1 MPPVNQGS
9 VELAG
14 VRAAAELTLSEGGRP
29 ARRRAAALDHVLARL
44 VDTVPLP
51 RSSVAV
57 VAIGGY
63 GRGELSPHSD
73 VDLLVLVDDRRR
85 PSPEDLRGLLYP
97 LWDAGFQVGH
107 AVCTPREAI
116 ERARA
121 DLEAA
126 TALLEARLV
135 AGPVGLYDELTGRRR
150 RWLERDGRRLARR
163 LLEVT
168 AERHLRVERAGWVL
182 DPDLKQDVGGLRD
195 LHAVGWLAA
204 VAGWPRPAG
213 RPELVRAGELL
224 LAVREALHG
233 QTRRK
238 TDRVRADLQPAVA
251 KALGLD
257 GQDGVDRL
265 MAAVHTAARGVEYL
279 AGVELRSLAERLLG
293 GPRRSGLVRRLEP
306 GGIRLEDGLLVAD
319 PSEAGRAHPPVPEGR
334 AHPEVPGGDAHP
346 PVPGRAHP
354 PTPEGGT
361 DPPAPDVGAPT
372 GRVAQGGTGGPP
384 LSTGPPGTKTSA
396 DPEAAT
402 DPQTTADQATA
413 DPEAAV
419 LLGLRLLAARARTGR
434 QIARPTLA
442 WLEGAFD
449 RVPLECWS
457 EPVRAAFLTVL
468 RGPEAVGACELLDH
482 VGGWTVLLPEW
493 APVRGRAQHD
503 PWHRYTVD
511 GHAFAAVAEV
521 TRLLERDQR
530 AARTAEAAGDLD
542 ALYLAA
548 LLHDVGKGSG
558 EDHSAA
564 GELLARRALQRMGL
578 GPEEVEEVAVLV
590 RHHLL
595 LVETAIRRDLD
606 DPSVVEGVAAAL
618 GTPRRVRLLHL
629 LTVADGLATG
639 PTAWNDWKGTLV
651 ADLAARVLHALERGA
666 VPGPEDP
673 EALVRRVEAARPA
686 LSGQAAHLLATLPGS
701 YLSAIDADERERR
714 SSTHGAHAT
723 GPAEAERSPTRRR
736 SSTDV
741 LADEL
746 ELLADPPG
754 PGGVRYRLDP
764 TGDGHG
770 LVTVCAAD
778 RPGTLART
786 TGVLALHRVSVLRAH
801 VWSTSAGLA
810 LQRFAVQAPPT
821 LRWERL
827 GADLD
832 AAWAGRLAV
841 EARLERKARDYRPP
855 SPVEPDVRV
864 LPDESVHSTVVE
876 VRAGD
881 ALGLLH
887 AIAAALGDLDLDV
900 RVAKIDTLGDRVVD
914 TFYVRSPWG
923 AKLSHEQAEELTLA
937 VRHRTSRLL
946 GG

>member
-1 MPPVNQGS
+1 M
-9 VELAG
+9 
-14 VRAAAELTLSEGGRP
+14 
-29 ARRRAAALDHVLARL
+29 
-44 VDTVPLP
+44 PLP

-57 VAIGGY
+57 LAVGGY

-85 PSPEDLRGLLYP
+85 PSPEDLRGILYP

-107 AVCTPREAI
+107 AVCSPKEAI
-116 ERARA
+116 ERAKG

-126 TALLEARLV
+126 TSLLEARLV
-135 AGPVGLYDELTGRRR
+135 AGPVGLMDEMTGRRR

-168 AERHLRVERAGWVL
+168 AERHLRAERAGWVL
-182 DPDLKQDVGGLRD
+182 APDLKQDVGGLRD

-257 GQDGVDRL
+257 GPDAVDRL
-265 MAAVHTAARGVEYL
+265 MAAVHTAARTIEYL
-279 AGVELRSLAERLLG
+279 AAVETRTLAERLLG

-306 GGIRLEDGLLVAD
+306 GGIRLEDGLLVVDATD
-319 PSEAGRAHPPVPEGR
+319 AGR
-334 AHPEVPGGDAHP
+334 PGTPAADA
-346 PVPGRAHP
+346 
-354 PTPEGGT
+354 
-361 DPPAPDVGAPT
+361 GAPS
-372 GRVAQGGTGGPP
+372 GRVAQGGTGSSP
-384 LSTGPPGTKTSA
+384 LSTGTVEPGGTV
-396 DPEAAT
+396 DPAGTVEPGGTPEPAAE
-402 DPQTTADQATA
+402 
-413 DPEAAV
+413 PEVEV
-419 LLGLRLLAARARTGR
+419 LLAMRLLAARARTGR
-434 QIARPTLA
+434 QIARPTLT
-442 WLEGAFD
+442 WLEKTFD
-449 RVPLECWS
+449 RTPLEAWP
-457 EPVRAAFLTVL
+457 EQLRTAFMTVL

-482 VGGWTVLLPEW
+482 VGGWVVLLPEW
-493 APVRGRAQHD
+493 ASVRGRVQHD

-511 GHAFAAVAEV
+511 GHAFAAAAEV
-521 TRLLERDQR
+521 SRLLEQDER
-530 AARTAEAAGDLD
+530 AARTGEAAGDLD

-548 LLHDVGKGSG
+548 IFHDIGKGSG
-558 EDHSAA
+558 EDHSVA
-564 GELLARRALQRMGL
+564 GELLTRRALARMGL
-578 GPEEVEEVAVLV
+578 DADQAEEVAVLV

-595 LVETAIRRDLD
+595 LVETATRRDLD
-606 DPSVVEGVAAAL
+606 DPSVVEGVASAL
-618 GTPRRVRLLHL
+618 GSPRRVRLLHL

-639 PTAWNDWKGTLV
+639 PAAWNDWKGTLV
-651 ADLAARVLHALERGA
+651 ADLAARVLHVLERGA
-666 VPGPEDP
+666 PPSPGDP
-673 EALVRRVEAARPA
+673 AALAASIESARPA
-686 LSGQAAHLLATLPGS
+686 LAGQAARLLATLPDS
-701 YLSAIDADERERR
+701 YVSALAAVD
-714 SSTHGAHAT
+714 T
-723 GPAEAERSPTRRR
+723 AELAE
-736 SSTDV
+736 
-741 LADEL
+741 EL

-754 PGGVRYRLDP
+754 PGVVRYRVDP
-764 TGDGHG
+764 SGDGHG

-810 LQRFAVQAPPT
+810 LQRFAVQAPAT
-821 LRWERL
+821 LRWQRL

-832 AAWAGRLAV
+832 AAWSGRLAV
-841 EARLERKARDYRPP
+841 DARLERKARDYRPAA
-855 SPVEPDVRV
+855 PVEPDVRV
-864 LPDESVHSTVVE
+864 LPDESAHSTVVE

-923 AKLSHEQAEELTLA
+923 AKLSDEQADELTLA
-937 VRHRTSRLL
+937 IRHRATRLL

>member
-1 MPPVNQGS
+1 MPSPPVSGGS
-9 VELAG
+9 ALAE

-29 ARRRAAALDHVLARL
+29 ARRRAAALDHALAEL

-51 RSSVAV
+51 RSSLAV
-57 VAIGGY
+57 LAVGGY

-107 AVCTPREAI
+107 AVCSPKEAI
-116 ERARA
+116 ERARG

-126 TALLEARLV
+126 TSLLEARLV
-135 AGPVGLYDELTGRRR
+135 AGPVGLMDELTGRRR

-182 DPDLKQDVGGLRD
+182 APDLKQDVGGLRD

-251 KALGLD
+251 KALELD
-257 GQDGVDRL
+257 GTDGVDRL
-265 MAAVHTAARGVEYL
+265 MAAVHTAARTVEYL
-279 AGVELRSLAERLLG
+279 AAVETRTLAERLLG
-293 GPRRSGLVRRLEP
+293 GPRRSGMVRHLEP

-319 PSEAGRAHPPVPEGR
+319 PTEAEA
-334 AHPEVPGGDAHP
+334 D
-346 PVPGRAHP
+346 
-354 PTPEGGT
+354 
-361 DPPAPDVGAPT
+361 
-372 GRVAQGGTGGPP
+372 
-384 LSTGPPGTKTSA
+384 
-396 DPEAAT
+396 DPEAGVVL
-402 DPQTTADQATA
+402 
-413 DPEAAV
+413 AV
-419 LLGLRLLAARARTGR
+419 RLLGARARTGR
-434 QIARPTLA
+434 QLARPTLA
-442 WLEGAFD
+442 WLEQTFD
-449 RVPLECWS
+449 RAPLEAW
-457 EPVRAAFLTVL
+457 PAPLRAAFLAVL

-482 VGGWTVLLPEW
+482 VGGWAVLLPEW
-493 APVRGRAQHD
+493 ASVRGRVQHD

-511 GHAFAAVAEV
+511 GHAFAAAAEV
-521 TRLLERDQR
+521 SRLLEQDER
-530 AARTAEAAGDLD
+530 AARTAAEAGDLD

-548 LLHDVGKGSG
+548 VFHDIGKGSG
-558 EDHSAA
+558 ADHSVA
-564 GELLARRALQRMGL
+564 GELLARRALHRMGL
-578 GPEEVEEVAVLV
+578 DADELEEVAVLV

-595 LVETAIRRDLD
+595 LVETATRRDLD
-606 DPSVVEGVAAAL
+606 DPGVVEGVAAAL
-618 GTPRRVRLLHL
+618 GSPRRLRLLHL

-639 PTAWNDWKGTLV
+639 PAAWNDWKGTLV
-651 ADLAARVLHALERGA
+651 ADLAARVLHVLERGSA
-666 VPGPEDP
+666 PSPGDP
-673 EALVRRVEAARPA
+673 EVLAGQIEAARPA
-686 LSGQAAHLLATLPGS
+686 LAGQAARLLATLPGS
-701 YLSAIDADERERR
+701 YLS
-714 SSTHGAHAT
+714 TLAT
-723 GPAEAERSPTRRR
+723 VDLGELAE
-736 SSTDV
+736 
-741 LADEL
+741 EL

-754 PGGVRYRLDP
+754 PGKVRYRVDP
-764 TGDGHG
+764 SGDGHG

-810 LQRFAVQAPPT
+810 LQRFAVQAPAS
-821 LRWERL
+821 LRWQRL

-841 EARLERKARDYRPP
+841 DARLERKARDYRPP
-855 SPVEPDVRV
+855 APVEPDVRV
-864 LPDESVHSTVVE
+864 LPDESAHSTVVE
-876 VRAGD
+876 VRAAD

-923 AKLSHEQAEELTLA
+923 AKLSDDQADELTLA
-937 VRHRTSRLL
+937 VRHRTARLL

>member
-1 MPPVNQGS
+1 M
-9 VELAG
+9 
-14 VRAAAELTLSEGGRP
+14 
-29 ARRRAAALDHVLARL
+29 
-44 VDTVPLP
+44 PLP

-57 VAIGGY
+57 LAVGGY

-73 VDLLVLVDDRRR
+73 VDLLILVDDKRR

-107 AVCTPREAI
+107 AVCSPKEAI
-116 ERARA
+116 ERARG

-126 TALLEARLV
+126 TSLLEARLV
-135 AGPVGLYDELTGRRR
+135 AGPVGLMDEMTGRRR

-182 DPDLKQDVGGLRD
+182 APDLKQDVGGLRD

-213 RPELVRAGELL
+213 RPELVRAGEQL

-257 GQDGVDRL
+257 GDDGVDRL
-265 MAAVHTAARGVEYL
+265 MAAVHTAARTIEYL
-279 AGVELRSLAERLLG
+279 AAVEARTLAERLLG

-306 GGIRLEDGLLVAD
+306 GGIRLEDGLLVAEATD
-319 PSEAGRAHPPVPEGR
+319 TGRAGPPADAGRAG
-334 AHPEVPGGDAHP
+334 
-346 PVPGRAHP
+346 
-354 PTPEGGT
+354 
-361 DPPAPDVGAPT
+361 PAAADMGAPS
-372 GRVAQGGTGGPP
+372 GRVAQSGTGGSP
-384 LSTGPPGTKTSA
+384 LSTGTLEPAA
-396 DPEAAT
+396 DPEA
-402 DPQTTADQATA
+402 
-413 DPEAAV
+413 EV
-419 LLGLRLLAARARTGR
+419 LLAMRLLAARARTGR

-442 WLEGAFD
+442 WLEHTFD
-449 RVPLECWS
+449 RGPLEAWS
-457 EPVRAAFLTVL
+457 EQLRTGFLTVL

-482 VGGWTVLLPEW
+482 VGGWPVLLPEW
-493 APVRGRAQHD
+493 GSVRGRVQHD

-511 GHAFAAVAEV
+511 GHAFAAAAEV
-521 TRLLERDQR
+521 SRLLEQAER
-530 AARTAEAAGDLD
+530 AARTAGAAGDLD

-548 LLHDVGKGSG
+548 IFHDIGKGSG
-558 EDHSAA
+558 TDHSVA
-564 GELLARRALQRMGL
+564 GELLTRRALARMGL
-578 GPEEVEEVAVLV
+578 DADEVEEVAVLV

-595 LVETAIRRDLD
+595 LVETATRRDLD

-618 GTPRRVRLLHL
+618 GSPRRLRLLHL

-639 PTAWNDWKGTLV
+639 PAAWNDWKGTLV
-651 ADLAARVLHALERGA
+651 ADLAARVLHVLERGA
-666 VPGPEDP
+666 PPAPGDP
-673 EALVRRVEAARPA
+673 EALAASIEAARPA
-686 LSGQAAHLLATLPGS
+686 LAGKAARLLATLPDS
-701 YLSAIDADERERR
+701 YVTTL
-714 SSTHGAHAT
+714 GAVEV
-723 GPAEAERSPTRRR
+723 AELAE
-736 SSTDV
+736 
-741 LADEL
+741 EL

-754 PGGVRYRLDP
+754 PGGVRYRVDP
-764 TGDGHG
+764 SGDGHG

-801 VWSTSAGLA
+801 VWSTRAGLA
-810 LQRFAVQAPPT
+810 LQRFAVQAPAT
-821 LRWERL
+821 LRWQRL

-841 EARLERKARDYRPP
+841 EARLERKARDYRPV

-864 LPDESVHSTVVE
+864 LPDESAHSTVVE
-876 VRAGD
+876 VRAAD

-923 AKLSHEQAEELTLA
+923 AKLSDEQADELTLA
-937 VRHRTSRLL
+937 IRHRTSRLL

>member
-1 MPPVNQGS
+1 MPSLPVNGGS
-9 VELAG
+9 DLAG

-29 ARRRAAALDHVLARL
+29 ARRRAAALDRVLAEL

-57 VAIGGY
+57 VAVGGY
-63 GRGELSPHSD
+63 GRGEVSPHSD

-107 AVCTPREAI
+107 AVCSPREAI
-116 ERARA
+116 ERARG

-126 TALLEARLV
+126 TSLLEARLV
-135 AGPVGLYDELTGRRR
+135 AGPVGLMDEMTGRRR

-182 DPDLKQDVGGLRD
+182 APDLKQDVGGLRD

-257 GQDGVDRL
+257 GTDGVDQL
-265 MAAVHTAARGVEYL
+265 MAAVHTAARTVEYL
-279 AGVELRSLAERLLG
+279 AAVETRTLAERLLG

-306 GGIRLEDGLLVAD
+306 GDIRLEDGLLVVD
-319 PSEAGRAHPPVPEGR
+319 PTDAGYA
-334 AHPEVPGGDAHP
+334 ATSSAGG
-346 PVPGRAHP
+346 
-354 PTPEGGT
+354 
-361 DPPAPDVGAPT
+361 GAPS
-372 GRVAQGGTGGPP
+372 GRVAQRGEGGAS
-384 LSTGPPGTKTSA
+384 LSTAPRSAGPRSA
-396 DPEAAT
+396 AEDN
-402 DPQTTADQATA
+402 PQA
-413 DPEAAV
+413 EV
-419 LLGLRLLAARARTGR
+419 LLAMRLLAARARTGR

-442 WLEGAFD
+442 WLERTFD
-449 RVPLECWS
+449 RTPLEGWS
-457 EPVRAAFLTVL
+457 EPLRAAFMTVL

-493 APVRGRAQHD
+493 ASVRGRVQHD

-511 GHAFAAVAEV
+511 GHAFAAAAEV
-521 TRLLERDQR
+521 TRLLEQDER

-548 LLHDVGKGSG
+548 IFHDIGKGSG
-558 EDHSAA
+558 EDHSVA
-564 GELLARRALQRMGL
+564 GELLTRRALARMGL
-578 GPEEVEEVAVLV
+578 DADELEEVAVLV

-595 LVETAIRRDLD
+595 LVETATRRDLD

-618 GTPRRVRLLHL
+618 GSPRRLRLLHL

-639 PTAWNDWKGTLV
+639 PAAWNDWKGTLV
-651 ADLAARVLHALERGA
+651 ADLAARVLHVLERGTA
-666 VPGPEDP
+666 PGPGDP
-673 EALVRRVEAARPA
+673 EALARKAEAARPA
-686 LSGQAAHLLATLPGS
+686 LAGKAARLLATLPDS
-701 YLSAIDADERERR
+701 YPSAVDVDEL
-714 SSTHGAHAT
+714 
-723 GPAEAERSPTRRR
+723 AE
-736 SSTDV
+736 
-741 LADEL
+741 EL

-754 PGGVRYRLDP
+754 PGGVRYRVDP
-764 TGDGHG
+764 SGDGHG

-801 VWSTSAGLA
+801 AWSTSAGLA
-810 LQRFAVQAPPT
+810 LQRFAVQAPAT

-855 SPVEPDVRV
+855 APLEPDVRV
-864 LPDESVHSTVVE
+864 LPDESAHSTVVE
-876 VRAGD
+876 VRAAD

-923 AKLSHEQAEELTLA
+923 AKLSDDQAGELELA
-937 VRHRTSRLL
+937 IRYRAGRLL

>member
-1 MPPVNQGS
+1 MASPPAHGGS

-14 VRAAAELTLSEGGRP
+14 VREAAELTLSEGGRP
-29 ARRRAAALDHVLARL
+29 ARRRAAALDNALAAL

-57 VAIGGY
+57 LAVGGY
-63 GRGELSPHSD
+63 GRGEVSPHSD

-107 AVCTPREAI
+107 AVCSPKEAI
-116 ERARA
+116 ERARG

-126 TALLEARLV
+126 TSLLEARLV
-135 AGPVGLYDELTGRRR
+135 AGPVGLMDEMTGRRR

-182 DPDLKQDVGGLRD
+182 TPDLKQDVGGLRD

-233 QTRRK
+233 QIRRK

-257 GQDGVDRL
+257 GEDATDRL
-265 MAAVHTAARGVEYL
+265 MAAVHTAARTIEYL
-279 AGVELRSLAERLLG
+279 AAVETRTLAERLLG

-319 PSEAGRAHPPVPEGR
+319 P
-334 AHPEVPGGDAHP
+334 
-346 PVPGRAHP
+346 
-354 PTPEGGT
+354 T
-361 DPPAPDVGAPT
+361 
-372 GRVAQGGTGGPP
+372 
-384 LSTGPPGTKTSA
+384 
-396 DPEAAT
+396 
-402 DPQTTADQATA
+402 QATA
-413 DPEAAV
+413 GNPAGNGPAAV
-419 LLGLRLLAARARTGR
+419 AQDPDAEVLLAMRLLAARARTGR
-434 QIARPTLA
+434 QIARPTLT
-442 WLEGAFD
+442 WLEQTFD
-449 RVPLECWS
+449 RAPLESWS
-457 EPVRAAFLTVL
+457 EPLRSAFMTVL

-482 VGGWTVLLPEW
+482 VGGWAVLLPEW
-493 APVRGRAQHD
+493 APVRGRVQHD

-511 GHAFAAVAEV
+511 GHAFAATAEV
-521 TRLLERDQR
+521 SRLLERDER
-530 AARTAEAAGDLD
+530 AARTAEAAGDLG

-548 LLHDVGKGSG
+548 IFHDIGKGSG
-558 EDHSAA
+558 EDHSVA
-564 GELLARRALQRMGL
+564 GELLTRRALARMGL
-578 GPEEVEEVAVLV
+578 GDDELEEIAVLV

-595 LVETAIRRDLD
+595 LVETATRRDLD

-618 GTPRRVRLLHL
+618 GSPRRLRLLHL

-639 PTAWNDWKGTLV
+639 PAAWNDWKGTLV
-651 ADLAARVLHALERGA
+651 ADLAARVLHVLERGTA
-666 VPGPEDP
+666 PAPGDP
-673 EALVRRVEAARPA
+673 EALVARVEAARPA
-686 LSGQAAHLLATLPGS
+686 LAGQAARLLATLPDS
-701 YLSAIDADERERR
+701 YLS
-714 SSTHGAHAT
+714 TLGT
-723 GPAEAERSPTRRR
+723 
-736 SSTDV
+736 TDV
-741 LADEL
+741 EELAEEL

-754 PGGVRYRLDP
+754 PGAVRYRVDP
-764 TGDGHG
+764 SGDGHG

-810 LQRFAVQAPPT
+810 LQRFAVQAPAN

-855 SPVEPDVRV
+855 APVEPDVRV
-864 LPDESVHSTVVE
+864 LPADRRSRVARPPSRFDLDVRILPDESAHSTVVE
-876 VRAGD
+876 VRAAD

-887 AIAAALGDLDLDV
+887 AMAAALGDLDLDV

-923 AKLSHEQAEELTLA
+923 AKLSHDQADELTLA
-937 VRHRTSRLL
+937 IRHRTGRLL

>member
-1 MPPVNQGS
+1 MPRPPADRGS
-9 VELAG
+9 AELAG

-29 ARRRAAALDHVLARL
+29 ARRRAAALDQVLAEL
-44 VDTVPLP
+44 VDTMPLP

-57 VAIGGY
+57 LAVGGY
-63 GRGELSPHSD
+63 GRGEVSPHSD
-73 VDLLVLVDDRRR
+73 VDLLILVDDKRR

-107 AVCTPREAI
+107 AVCSPKEAI
-116 ERARA
+116 ERAKG

-126 TALLEARLV
+126 TSLLEARLV
-135 AGPVGLYDELTGRRR
+135 AGPVGLMDEVTGRRR

-182 DPDLKQDVGGLRD
+182 APDLKQDVGGLRD

-251 KALGLD
+251 KVLGLD
-257 GQDGVDRL
+257 GEDGVDQL
-265 MAAVHTAARGVEYL
+265 MAAVHTAARTIEYL
-279 AGVELRSLAERLLG
+279 AAVETRTLAERLLG
-293 GPRRSGLVRRLEP
+293 GPRRSGLVRRVEP
-306 GGIRLEDGLLVAD
+306 GGIRLEDGLLVVD
-319 PSEAGRAHPPVPEGR
+319 P
-334 AHPEVPGGDAHP
+334 
-346 PVPGRAHP
+346 
-354 PTPEGGT
+354 T
-361 DPPAPDVGAPT
+361 
-372 GRVAQGGTGGPP
+372 
-384 LSTGPPGTKTSA
+384 
-396 DPEAAT
+396 
-402 DPQTTADQATA
+402 QATA
-413 DPEAAV
+413 NGPAGNGPAAV
-419 LLGLRLLAARARTGR
+419 ADDPAPEVLLAMRLLAARARTGR
-434 QIARPTLA
+434 QIARPTLT
-442 WLEGAFD
+442 WLENTFD
-449 RVPLECWS
+449 RAPLECWS
-457 EPVRAAFLTVL
+457 ESLRAAFLTVL

-493 APVRGRAQHD
+493 RSVRGRVQHD

-511 GHAFAAVAEV
+511 GHAFAAAAEV
-521 TRLLERDQR
+521 SRLLERDER

-548 LLHDVGKGSG
+548 IFHDIGKGSG
-558 EDHSAA
+558 ADHSVA
-564 GELLARRALQRMGL
+564 GELLTRRALARMGL
-578 GPEEVEEVAVLV
+578 DADEVEEVAVLV

-595 LVETAIRRDLD
+595 LVETATRRDLD
-606 DPSVVEGVAAAL
+606 DPTVVEGVASAL

-639 PTAWNDWKGTLV
+639 PAAWNDWKGTLV
-651 ADLAARVLHALERGA
+651 ADLASRVLHVLERGA
-666 VPGPEDP
+666 PPAPGDP
-673 EALVRRVEAARPA
+673 EALAAGIEAARPA
-686 LSGQAAHLLATLPGS
+686 LAGKAARLLATLPDS
-701 YLSAIDADERERR
+701 YASTLAAADVNEL
-714 SSTHGAHAT
+714 
-723 GPAEAERSPTRRR
+723 AE
-736 SSTDV
+736 
-741 LADEL
+741 EL

-754 PGGVRYRLDP
+754 PGRVRFRVDP
-764 TGDGHG
+764 SGDGHG

-801 VWSTSAGLA
+801 VWSTSDGLA
-810 LQRFAVQAPPT
+810 LQRFAVQAPAT
-821 LRWERL
+821 LRWQRL

-832 AAWAGRLAV
+832 AAWSGRLAV
-841 EARLERKARDYRPP
+841 EARLERKARDYRPV

-864 LPDESVHSTVVE
+864 LPDESAHSTVVE
-876 VRAGD
+876 VRAAD

-914 TFYVRSPWG
+914 TFYVRSPCG
-923 AKLSHEQAEELTLA
+923 AKLSDEQAGELTLA
-937 VRHRTSRLL
+937 VRHRTTRLL

>member
-1 MPPVNQGS
+1 MPSPPADRGS
-9 VELAG
+9 ELAG
-14 VRAAAELTLSEGGRP
+14 VRAAAELTVSEGGRP
-29 ARRRAAALDHVLARL
+29 ARRRAAALDNVLAAL
-44 VDTVPLP
+44 VDTLPLP

-57 VAIGGY
+57 VAVGGY
-63 GRGELSPHSD
+63 GRGEVSPHSD
-73 VDLLVLVDDRRR
+73 VDLLVLVDDKRR

-107 AVCTPREAI
+107 AVCSPKEAI
-116 ERARA
+116 ERAKG

-126 TALLEARLV
+126 TSLLEARLV
-135 AGPVGLYDELTGRRR
+135 AGPVGLMDEMTGRRR

-182 DPDLKQDVGGLRD
+182 APDLKQDVGGLRD

-257 GQDGVDRL
+257 GEDGVDQL
-265 MAAVHTAARGVEYL
+265 MAAVHTAARTVEYL
-279 AGVELRSLAERLLG
+279 AAVETRTLAERLLG

-306 GGIRLEDGLLVAD
+306 GGIRLEDGLLV
-319 PSEAGRAHPPVPEGR
+319 V
-334 AHPEVPGGDAHP
+334 DA
-346 PVPGRAHP
+346 
-354 PTPEGGT
+354 
-361 DPPAPDVGAPT
+361 
-372 GRVAQGGTGGPP
+372 
-384 LSTGPPGTKTSA
+384 STGTEGPAADA
-396 DPEAAT
+396 DPEA
-402 DPQTTADQATA
+402 D
-413 DPEAAV
+413 V
-419 LLGLRLLAARARTGR
+419 LLALRLLAARARTGR
-434 QIARPTLA
+434 QIARPTLT
-442 WLEGAFD
+442 WLEQTFD
-449 RVPLECWS
+449 RTPLEGWS
-457 EPVRAAFLTVL
+457 EPLRAAFMTVL

-493 APVRGRAQHD
+493 APVRGRVQHD

-511 GHAFAAVAEV
+511 GHAFAAAAEV
-521 TRLLERDQR
+521 SRLLEQDQR

-548 LLHDVGKGSG
+548 IFHDIGKGSG
-558 EDHSAA
+558 EDHSVA
-564 GELLARRALQRMGL
+564 GELLTRRALARMGL
-578 GPEEVEEVAVLV
+578 DADELEEVAVLV

-595 LVETAIRRDLD
+595 LVETATRRDLD

-618 GTPRRVRLLHL
+618 GSPRRLRLLHL

-639 PTAWNDWKGTLV
+639 PAAWNDWKGTLV
-651 ADLAARVLHALERGA
+651 ADLAARVLHVLERGA
-666 VPGPEDP
+666 APGPGDP
-673 EALVRRVEAARPA
+673 EALARMVEAARPA
-686 LSGQAAHLLATLPGS
+686 LAGKAARLLATLPDS
-701 YLSAIDADERERR
+701 YPSAVDVDEL
-714 SSTHGAHAT
+714 
-723 GPAEAERSPTRRR
+723 AE
-736 SSTDV
+736 
-741 LADEL
+741 EL

-754 PGGVRYRLDP
+754 PGGVRYRVDP
-764 TGDGHG
+764 SGDGHG

-801 VWSTSAGLA
+801 AWSTSAGLA
-810 LQRFAVQAPPT
+810 LQRFTVQAPAT
-821 LRWERL
+821 LRWEHL

-841 EARLERKARDYRPP
+841 EARLERKARDYHPV
-855 SPVEPDVRV
+855 STVEPDVRV
-864 LPDESVHSTVVE
+864 LPDESAHSTVVE
-876 VRAGD
+876 VRAAD

-887 AIAAALGDLDLDV
+887 AIAAALGALDPD
-900 RVAKIDTLGDRVVD
+900 G
-914 TFYVRSPWG
+914 
-923 AKLSHEQAEELTLA
+923 
-937 VRHRTSRLL
+937 
-946 GG
+946 

>member
-1 MPPVNQGS
+1 V
-9 VELAG
+9 
-14 VRAAAELTLSEGGRP
+14 AAELTLSEGGRP
-29 ARRRAAALDHVLARL
+29 ARRRAAALDNVLAAL

-57 VAIGGY
+57 LAVGGY

-73 VDLLVLVDDRRR
+73 VDLLILVDDRRR

-107 AVCTPREAI
+107 AVCSPKEAI
-116 ERARA
+116 ERARG

-126 TALLEARLV
+126 TSLLEARLV
-135 AGPVGLYDELTGRRR
+135 AGPVGLMDEMTGRRR

-233 QTRRK
+233 QVRRK

-257 GQDGVDRL
+257 GPDGVDRL
-265 MAAVHTAARGVEYL
+265 MAAVHTAARTVEYL
-279 AGVELRSLAERLLG
+279 AAVETRTLAERLLG

-319 PSEAGRAHPPVPEGR
+319 PTDGGRAPTAPA
-334 AHPEVPGGDAHP
+334 AH
-346 PVPGRAHP
+346 
-354 PTPEGGT
+354 
-361 DPPAPDVGAPT
+361 GAPS
-372 GRVAQGGTGGPP
+372 GRVAQGGVGGST
-384 LSTGPPGTKTSA
+384 LSTGPPEP
-396 DPEAAT
+396 DPE
-402 DPQTTADQATA
+402 
-413 DPEAAV
+413 V
-419 LLGLRLLAARARTGR
+419 LLAMRLLAARARTGR
-434 QIARPTLA
+434 QIARATLT
-442 WLEGAFD
+442 WLEKAFD
-449 RVPLECWS
+449 RVPLEAWS
-457 EPVRAAFLTVL
+457 EPLRTAFMTVL

-482 VGGWTVLLPEW
+482 VGGWVVLLPEW
-493 APVRGRAQHD
+493 ASVRGRVQHD

-511 GHAFAAVAEV
+511 GHAFAAAAEV
-521 TRLLERDQR
+521 SRLLEQDER

-548 LLHDVGKGSG
+548 IFHDIGKGSG
-558 EDHSAA
+558 TDHSVA
-564 GELLARRALQRMGL
+564 GELLTRRALARMRL
-578 GPEEVEEVAVLV
+578 DADQAEEVAVLV
-590 RHHLL
+590 RYHLL
-595 LVETAIRRDLD
+595 LVETATRRDLD
-606 DPSVVEGVAAAL
+606 DPSVVEGVASAL
-618 GTPRRVRLLHL
+618 GSPRRVRLLHL

-639 PTAWNDWKGTLV
+639 PAAWNDWKGTLV
-651 ADLAARVLHALERGA
+651 ADLAARVLHVLERGA
-666 VPGPEDP
+666 PPSPGDP
-673 EALVRRVEAARPA
+673 AALAASIESARPA
-686 LSGQAAHLLATLPGS
+686 LAGQAARLLATLPDS
-701 YLSAIDADERERR
+701 YV
-714 SSTHGAHAT
+714 STLAA
-723 GPAEAERSPTRRR
+723 AE
-736 SSTDV
+736 V
-741 LADEL
+741 ADEL

-754 PGGVRYRLDP
+754 PGVVRHRVDP
-764 TGDGHG
+764 SGDGHG

-810 LQRFAVQAPPT
+810 LQRFAVQAPAT
-821 LRWERL
+821 LRWQRL

-832 AAWAGRLAV
+832 AAWSGRLAV
-841 EARLERKARDYRPP
+841 EARLERKARDYRPVA
-855 SPVEPDVRV
+855 PVEPDVRV
-864 LPDESVHSTVVE
+864 LPDESAHSTVVE

-923 AKLSHEQAEELTLA
+923 AKLSDEQADELTLA
-937 VRHRTSRLL
+937 IRHRATRLL

>member
-1 MPPVNQGS
+1 
-9 VELAG
+9 
-14 VRAAAELTLSEGGRP
+14 
-29 ARRRAAALDHVLARL
+29 
-44 VDTVPLP
+44 
-51 RSSVAV
+51 VAV
-57 VAIGGY
+57 VAVGGY
-63 GRGELSPHSD
+63 GRGDVSPHSD
-73 VDLLVLVDDRRR
+73 IDLLVLVDDRRR

-107 AVCTPREAI
+107 AVCSPKEAI
-116 ERARA
+116 ERAKG

-126 TALLEARLV
+126 TSLLEARLV
-135 AGPVGLYDELTGRRR
+135 AGPVGLMDEMTGRRR

-182 DPDLKQDVGGLRD
+182 APDLKQDVGGLRD

-257 GQDGVDRL
+257 GEDATDRL
-265 MAAVHTAARGVEYL
+265 MAAVHTAARTVEYL
-279 AGVELRSLAERLLG
+279 AAVETRTLAERLLG

-319 PSEAGRAHPPVPEGR
+319 PTQATASNPAGNG
-334 AHPEVPGGDAHP
+334 PGA
-346 PVPGRAHP
+346 
-354 PTPEGGT
+354 
-361 DPPAPDVGAPT
+361 
-372 GRVAQGGTGGPP
+372 VAQ
-384 LSTGPPGTKTSA
+384 
-396 DPEAAT
+396 DPEA
-402 DPQTTADQATA
+402 
-413 DPEAAV
+413 EV
-419 LLGLRLLAARARTGR
+419 LLALRLLAVRARTGR
-434 QIARPTLA
+434 QIARPTLT
-442 WLEGAFD
+442 WLEQTFD
-449 RVPLECWS
+449 RAPLEAWS
-457 EPVRAAFLTVL
+457 EPLRAAFLTVL
-468 RGPEAVGACELLDH
+468 RGPEAVAACELLDH
-482 VGGWTVLLPEW
+482 VGGWAVLLPEW
-493 APVRGRAQHD
+493 APVRGRVQHD

-511 GHAFAAVAEV
+511 GHAFAAAAEV
-521 TRLLERDQR
+521 SRLLERDER

-548 LLHDVGKGSG
+548 IFHDIGKGSG
-558 EDHSAA
+558 EDHSVA
-564 GELLARRALQRMGL
+564 GELLTRRALARMGL
-578 GPEEVEEVAVLV
+578 GDDELEEVAVLV

-595 LVETAIRRDLD
+595 LVETATRRDLD

-618 GTPRRVRLLHL
+618 GSRRRLRLLHL

-639 PTAWNDWKGTLV
+639 PAAWNDWKGTLV
-651 ADLAARVLHALERGA
+651 ADLAARVLHVLERGTA
-666 VPGPEDP
+666 PAPGDP
-673 EALVRRVEAARPA
+673 EALAARVEAVRPA
-686 LSGQAAHLLATLPGS
+686 LAGQAARLLATLPDS
-701 YLSAIDADERERR
+701 YRSTLTTTDAGEL
-714 SSTHGAHAT
+714 
-723 GPAEAERSPTRRR
+723 AE
-736 SSTDV
+736 
-741 LADEL
+741 EL

-754 PGGVRYRLDP
+754 PGAVRYRVDP
-764 TGDGHG
+764 SGDGHG

-801 VWSTSAGLA
+801 VWSTSDGLA
-810 LQRFAVQAPPT
+810 LQRFAVEAPAS
-821 LRWERL
+821 LAWERL

-855 SPVEPDVRV
+855 APVEPDVRV
-864 LPDESVHSTVVE
+864 LPDESAHSTVVE
-876 VRAGD
+876 VRAAD

-887 AIAAALGDLDLDV
+887 ALAAALGDLDLDV

-923 AKLSHEQAEELTLA
+923 AKLSHDQADELTLA
-937 VRHRTSRLL
+937 IRHRTGRLL

>member
-1 MPPVNQGS
+1 
-9 VELAG
+9 
-14 VRAAAELTLSEGGRP
+14 
-29 ARRRAAALDHVLARL
+29 
-44 VDTVPLP
+44 VPLP
-51 RSSVAV
+51 RSSLAV
-57 VAIGGY
+57 LAVGGY
-63 GRGELSPHSD
+63 GRGEVSPHSD
-73 VDLLVLVDDRRR
+73 VDLLVLVDDRHR

-107 AVCTPREAI
+107 AVCSPKEAI
-116 ERARA
+116 ERARG

-126 TALLEARLV
+126 TSLLEARLV
-135 AGPVGLYDELTGRRR
+135 AGPVGLMDELTGRRR

-182 DPDLKQDVGGLRD
+182 APDLKQDVGGLRD

-233 QTRRK
+233 QTRRR

-257 GQDGVDRL
+257 GEDGVDQL
-265 MAAVHTAARGVEYL
+265 MAAVHTAARTVEYL
-279 AGVELRSLAERLLG
+279 AAVETRTLAERLLG

-319 PSEAGRAHPPVPEGR
+319 PQAG
-334 AHPEVPGGDAHP
+334 
-346 PVPGRAHP
+346 
-354 PTPEGGT
+354 
-361 DPPAPDVGAPT
+361 
-372 GRVAQGGTGGPP
+372 
-384 LSTGPPGTKTSA
+384 
-396 DPEAAT
+396 DPEAG
-402 DPQTTADQATA
+402 DQ
-413 DPEAAV
+413 EAGV
-419 LLGLRLLAARARTGR
+419 LLALQLLAARARTGR
-434 QIARPTLA
+434 QIARPTLT
-442 WLEGAFD
+442 WLEQTFD
-449 RVPLECWS
+449 RAPLETWP
-457 EPVRAAFLTVL
+457 EPLRAAFMTVL

-493 APVRGRAQHD
+493 RGVRGRVQHD

-511 GHAFAAVAEV
+511 GHAFAAAAEV
-521 TRLLERDQR
+521 SRLLEQDER
-530 AARTAEAAGDLD
+530 AARTASEAGDLD

-548 LLHDVGKGSG
+548 VFHDIGKGSG
-558 EDHSAA
+558 EDHSVA
-564 GELLARRALQRMGL
+564 GELLTRRALARMGL
-578 GPEEVEEVAVLV
+578 GGDELEEVAVLV

-595 LVETAIRRDLD
+595 LVETATRRDLD

-618 GTPRRVRLLHL
+618 GSPRRVRLLHL

-639 PTAWNDWKGTLV
+639 PAAWNDWKGTLV
-651 ADLAARVLHALERGA
+651 ADLASRVLHVLERGSA
-666 VPGPEDP
+666 PSPGDP
-673 EALVRRVEAARPA
+673 EALAGRIEAARPA
-686 LSGQAAHLLATLPGS
+686 LAGQAARLLATLPAS
-701 YLSAIDADERERR
+701 YLSTLAGADAKEL
-714 SSTHGAHAT
+714 
-723 GPAEAERSPTRRR
+723 AE
-736 SSTDV
+736 
-741 LADEL
+741 EL

-754 PGGVRYRLDP
+754 PGGVRYRVDP
-764 TGDGHG
+764 SGDGHG

-801 VWSTSAGLA
+801 VWSTSTGLA
-810 LQRFAVQAPPT
+810 LQRFAVQAPAG
-821 LRWERL
+821 LGWERL

-832 AAWAGRLAV
+832 AAWSGRLAV
-841 EARLERKARDYRPP
+841 DARLERKARDYRPP

-864 LPDESVHSTVVE
+864 LPDESAHSTVVE

-923 AKLSHEQAEELTLA
+923 AKLSDAQAGELTLA
-937 VRHRTSRLL
+937 IRHRTTRLL

>member
-1 MPPVNQGS
+1 MERSGSPPVNEGS
-9 VELAG
+9 LAE
-14 VRAAAELTLSEGGRP
+14 VRTAAELTLSEGGRP
-29 ARRRAAALDHVLARL
+29 ARRRAAALDHALAEL

-51 RSSVAV
+51 RSGVAV
-57 VAIGGY
+57 LAVGGY
-63 GRGELSPHSD
+63 GRGEVSPHSD

-107 AVCTPREAI
+107 AVCSPKEAI
-116 ERARA
+116 ERARG

-126 TALLEARLV
+126 TSLLEARLV
-135 AGPVGLYDELTGRRR
+135 AGPVGLMDELTGRRR

-182 DPDLKQDVGGLRD
+182 APDLKQDVGGLRD

-257 GQDGVDRL
+257 GEDGVDRL
-265 MAAVHTAARGVEYL
+265 MAAVHTAARTIEYQAAVET
-279 AGVELRSLAERLLG
+279 RTLAERLLG

-319 PSEAGRAHPPVPEGR
+319 PAEAGRDRSPAP
-334 AHPEVPGGDAHP
+334 D
-346 PVPGRAHP
+346 PGRAATP
-354 PTPEGGT
+354 PG
-361 DPPAPDVGAPT
+361 AIGAPS
-372 GRVAQGGTGGPP
+372 GRVAQGGEDGSA
-384 LSTGPPGTKTSA
+384 LSTAPSPA
-396 DPEAAT
+396 DPEA
-402 DPQTTADQATA
+402 
-413 DPEAAV
+413 EVV
-419 LLGLRLLAARARTGR
+419 LAMRLLAARARTGR
-434 QIARPTLA
+434 QIARPTLT
-442 WLEGAFD
+442 WLERTFD
-449 RVPLECWS
+449 RAPLEGWS
-457 EPVRAAFLTVL
+457 EQLRVAFLTVL

-493 APVRGRAQHD
+493 ATVRGRVQHD

-511 GHAFAAVAEV
+511 GHAFAAAAEV
-521 TRLLERDQR
+521 SRLLEQDER
-530 AARTAEAAGDLD
+530 AARTATEAGDLD

-548 LLHDVGKGSG
+548 IFHDIGKGSG
-558 EDHSAA
+558 EDHSVA
-564 GELLARRALQRMGL
+564 GELLTRRALARMGL
-578 GPEEVEEVAVLV
+578 GDDELEEVAVLV

-595 LVETAIRRDLD
+595 LVETATRRDLD
-606 DPSVVEGVAAAL
+606 DPSVVEGVATAL
-618 GTPRRVRLLHL
+618 GSPRRVRLLHL

-639 PTAWNDWKGTLV
+639 PAAWNDWKGTLV
-651 ADLAARVLHALERGA
+651 ADLAARVLHVLELGSA
-666 VPGPEDP
+666 PPPGDP
-673 EALVRRVEAARPA
+673 EALAGRIEAARPA
-686 LSGQAAHLLATLPGS
+686 LAGQAARLLATLPDS
-701 YLSAIDADERERR
+701 YLSTLATGDAAEPARQ
-714 SSTHGAHAT
+714 SSTLGAHVA
-723 GPAEAERSPTRRR
+723 GPPGVERSQMRRR
-736 SSTDV
+736 YSIDE
-741 LADEL
+741 LAEEL
-746 ELLADPPG
+746 ELLGDPPG
-754 PGGVRYRLDP
+754 PGGVRYRVDP
-764 TGDGHG
+764 SGDGYG
-770 LVTVCAAD
+770 LVTVCAVD

-810 LQRFAVQAPPT
+810 LQRFAVQAPAT

-832 AAWAGRLAV
+832 AAWSGRLAV

-855 SPVEPDVRV
+855 APVEPDVRV
-864 LPDESVHSTVVE
+864 LPDESAHSTVVE

-923 AKLSHEQAEELTLA
+923 AKLSHDQADELTLA
-937 VRHRTSRLL
+937 IRHRTGRLL

>member
-1 MPPVNQGS
+1 MTVS
-9 VELAG
+9 SALAE

-29 ARRRAAALDHVLARL
+29 ARHRGAALDNALAAL

-57 VAIGGY
+57 LAVGGY
-63 GRGELSPHSD
+63 GRGEVSPHSD
-73 VDLLVLVDDRRR
+73 IDLLILVDDKRR

-107 AVCTPREAI
+107 AVCSPKEAI
-116 ERARA
+116 ERARG

-126 TALLEARLV
+126 TSLLEARLV
-135 AGPVGLYDELTGRRR
+135 AGPVGLMDEMTGRRR

-182 DPDLKQDVGGLRD
+182 APDLKQDVGGLRD

-257 GQDGVDRL
+257 GPDGVDRL
-265 MAAVHTAARGVEYL
+265 MAAVHTAARTIEYL
-279 AGVELRSLAERLLG
+279 AAVETRTLAERLLG
-293 GPRRSGLVRRLEP
+293 GPRRSGMVRRLEP
-306 GGIRLEDGLLVAD
+306 GGIRLEDGLLVVD
-319 PSEAGRAHPPVPEGR
+319 PTEAAHAG
-334 AHPEVPGGDAHP
+334 A
-346 PVPGRAHP
+346 
-354 PTPEGGT
+354 
-361 DPPAPDVGAPT
+361 PPAEHAGAPPAEHAGAPPAAIGAPS
-372 GRVAQGGTGGPP
+372 GRVAQGGEDGSA
-384 LSTGPPGTKTSA
+384 LSTAPPAA
-396 DPEAAT
+396 DPEA
-402 DPQTTADQATA
+402 
-413 DPEAAV
+413 EVV
-419 LLGLRLLAARARTGR
+419 LAMRLLAARARTGR
-434 QIARPTLA
+434 QIARPTLT
-442 WLEGAFD
+442 WLEKTFD
-449 RVPLECWS
+449 RTPLEAWP
-457 EPVRAAFLTVL
+457 EPLRTAFMTVL

-482 VGGWTVLLPEW
+482 VGGWAVLLPEW
-493 APVRGRAQHD
+493 GSVRGRVQHD

-511 GHAFAAVAEV
+511 GHAFAAAAEV
-521 TRLLERDQR
+521 SRLLEQDER

-548 LLHDVGKGSG
+548 IFHDIGKGSG
-558 EDHSAA
+558 EDHSVA
-564 GELLARRALQRMGL
+564 GELLTRRSLARMGL
-578 GPEEVEEVAVLV
+578 DADEVEEIAVLV

-595 LVETAIRRDLD
+595 LVETATRRDLD
-606 DPSVVEGVAAAL
+606 DPSVVEGVASAL
-618 GTPRRVRLLHL
+618 GSPRRVRLLHL

-639 PTAWNDWKGTLV
+639 PAAWNDWKGTLV
-651 ADLAARVLHALERGA
+651 ADLAARVLHVLERGA
-666 VPGPEDP
+666 PPSPGDP
-673 EALVRRVEAARPA
+673 EALAAGIEAARPA
-686 LSGQAAHLLATLPGS
+686 LAGQAARLLATLPDS
-701 YLSAIDADERERR
+701 YVTTLAAVEV
-714 SSTHGAHAT
+714 
-723 GPAEAERSPTRRR
+723 AELAE
-736 SSTDV
+736 
-741 LADEL
+741 EL

-754 PGGVRYRLDP
+754 PGGVRYRVDP
-764 TGDGHG
+764 SGDGHG

-810 LQRFAVQAPPT
+810 LQRFAVQAPAT
-821 LRWERL
+821 LRWQRL

-832 AAWAGRLAV
+832 AAWSGRLAV
-841 EARLERKARDYRPP
+841 EARLERKARDYRAAA
-855 SPVEPDVRV
+855 PVEPDVRV
-864 LPDESVHSTVVE
+864 LPDESAHSTVVE
-876 VRAGD
+876 VRAAD

-923 AKLSHEQAEELTLA
+923 AKLSDEQADELTLA
-937 VRHRTSRLL
+937 IRHRTTRLL

>member
-1 MPPVNQGS
+1 MPSAPEGRPSS
-9 VELAG
+9 VELAA
-14 VRAAAELTLSEGGRP
+14 VRAAAAELTLSEGGRP
-29 ARRRAAALDHVLARL
+29 ARRRAAALDHVLAEL
-44 VDTVPLP
+44 VGTVPLP

-57 VAIGGY
+57 VAVGGY
-63 GRGELSPHSD
+63 GRGDVSPHSD
-73 VDLLVLVDDRRR
+73 VDLLVLVDDKRR

-107 AVCTPREAI
+107 AVCSPKEAI
-116 ERARA
+116 ERARG

-126 TALLEARLV
+126 TSLLEARLV
-135 AGPVGLYDELTGRRR
+135 AGPAGLMDEMTGRRR

-182 DPDLKQDVGGLRD
+182 APDLKQDVGGLRD

-238 TDRVRADLQPAVA
+238 NDRVRADLQPAVA

-257 GQDGVDRL
+257 GDDGADRL
-265 MAAVHTAARGVEYL
+265 MAAVHTSARTVEYL
-279 AGVELRSLAERLLG
+279 AAVETRTLAERLLG

-306 GGIRLEDGLLVAD
+306 GGIRLEDGLLVVDATD
-319 PSEAGRAHPPVPEGR
+319 AGRARPPG
-334 AHPEVPGGDAHP
+334 ADA
-346 PVPGRAHP
+346 
-354 PTPEGGT
+354 
-361 DPPAPDVGAPT
+361 GAPS
-372 GRVAQGGTGGPP
+372 GRVAEGGMGGSP
-384 LSTGPPGTKTSA
+384 LSTGDLEPAA
-396 DPEAAT
+396 DPRAE
-402 DPQTTADQATA
+402 
-413 DPEAAV
+413 V
-419 LLGLRLLAARARTGR
+419 LLAMRLLAARAGTGR

-442 WLEGAFD
+442 WLEQTFD
-449 RVPLECWS
+449 RTPLEAWS
-457 EPVRAAFLTVL
+457 EPLRAAFMTVL

-482 VGGWTVLLPEW
+482 VGGWAVLLPEW
-493 APVRGRAQHD
+493 VSVRGRVQHD

-511 GHAFAAVAEV
+511 GHAFAAAAEV
-521 TRLLERDQR
+521 SRLLEQDER
-530 AARTAEAAGDLD
+530 ATKTARAAGDLD

-548 LLHDVGKGSG
+548 IFHDIGKGSG
-558 EDHSAA
+558 ADHSVA
-564 GELLARRALQRMGL
+564 GELLTRRALARMGVDADEL
-578 GPEEVEEVAVLV
+578 EEVAVLV

-595 LVETAIRRDLD
+595 LVETATRRDLD

-618 GTPRRVRLLHL
+618 GSPRRLRLLHL

-639 PTAWNDWKGTLV
+639 PAAWNDWKGTLV
-651 ADLAARVLHALERGA
+651 ADLAARVLHVLERGGPPS
-666 VPGPEDP
+666 PGDP
-673 EALVRRVEAARPA
+673 EALAVRIEAARPA
-686 LSGQAAHLLATLPGS
+686 LAGQAARLLGSLPGS
-701 YLSAIDADERERR
+701 YRSTLATVDAEEL
-714 SSTHGAHAT
+714 
-723 GPAEAERSPTRRR
+723 AE
-736 SSTDV
+736 
-741 LADEL
+741 EL

-754 PGGVRYRLDP
+754 PGGVRHRVDP
-764 TGDGHG
+764 SGDGHG

-801 VWSTSAGLA
+801 VWSTSGGLA
-810 LQRFAVQAPPT
+810 LQRFAVQAPAT

-841 EARLERKARDYRPP
+841 EARLERKARDYRAPA
-855 SPVEPDVRV
+855 PVEPDVPVPPADRGTRAPSRFELDVRV
-864 LPDESVHSTVVE
+864 LPDESAHSTVVE
-876 VRAGD
+876 VRAAD

-923 AKLSHEQAEELTLA
+923 AKLSDEQADELTLA
-937 VRHRTSRLL
+937 IRHRTTRLL

>member
-1 MPPVNQGS
+1 MPRPPVDRGS
-9 VELAG
+9 AELTG

-29 ARRRAAALDHVLARL
+29 ARRRAAALDQVLAEL

-57 VAIGGY
+57 LAVGGY
-63 GRGELSPHSD
+63 GRGEVSPHSD
-73 VDLLVLVDDRRR
+73 VDLLILVDDKRR

-107 AVCTPREAI
+107 AVCSPKEAI
-116 ERARA
+116 ERARG

-126 TALLEARLV
+126 TSLLEARLV
-135 AGPVGLYDELTGRRR
+135 AGPVGLMDELTGRRR

-182 DPDLKQDVGGLRD
+182 APDLKQDVGGLRD

-251 KALGLD
+251 KVLGLD
-257 GQDGVDRL
+257 GEDGVDQL
-265 MAAVHTAARGVEYL
+265 MAAVHTAARTIEYL
-279 AGVELRSLAERLLG
+279 AAVETRTLAERLLG

-306 GGIRLEDGLLVAD
+306 GGIRLEDGLLVVD
-319 PSEAGRAHPPVPEGR
+319 PTEAGRAATSPIGR
-334 AHPEVPGGDAHP
+334 AA
-346 PVPGRAHP
+346 
-354 PTPEGGT
+354 TS
-361 DPPAPDVGAPT
+361 PT
-372 GRVAQGGTGGPP
+372 GRGAPSGRVAEGGIEGVP
-384 LSTGPPGTKTSA
+384 SS
-396 DPEAAT
+396 T
-402 DPQTTADQATA
+402 DP
-413 DPEAAV
+413 DPGV
-419 LLGLRLLAARARTGR
+419 LLAMRLLAARARTGR
-434 QIARPTLA
+434 QIARPTLT
-442 WLEGAFD
+442 WLESTFD
-449 RVPLECWS
+449 RGPLESWS
-457 EPVRAAFLTVL
+457 ESLRAAFLTVL

-493 APVRGRAQHD
+493 RSVRGRVQHD

-511 GHAFAAVAEV
+511 GHAFAAAAEV
-521 TRLLERDQR
+521 SRLLERDER

-548 LLHDVGKGSG
+548 IFHDIGKGSG
-558 EDHSAA
+558 EDHSVA
-564 GELLARRALQRMGL
+564 GELLTRRALARMGL
-578 GPEEVEEVAVLV
+578 DADEVEEVAVLV

-595 LVETAIRRDLD
+595 LVETATRRDLD
-606 DPSVVEGVAAAL
+606 DPTVVEGVAAAL

-639 PTAWNDWKGTLV
+639 PAAWNDWKGTLV
-651 ADLAARVLHALERGA
+651 ADLASRVLHVLERG
-666 VPGPEDP
+666 VPPSPGDP
-673 EALVRRVEAARPA
+673 EALAAGIEAARPA
-686 LSGQAAHLLATLPGS
+686 LAGRAARLLATLPDS
-701 YLSAIDADERERR
+701 YASTLAAVDAGEL
-714 SSTHGAHAT
+714 
-723 GPAEAERSPTRRR
+723 AE
-736 SSTDV
+736 
-741 LADEL
+741 EL

-754 PGGVRYRLDP
+754 PGGVRYRVDP
-764 TGDGHG
+764 SGDGHG

-801 VWSTSAGLA
+801 VWSTSDGLA
-810 LQRFAVQAPPT
+810 LQRFAVQAPAT
-821 LRWERL
+821 LRWQRL

-832 AAWAGRLAV
+832 AAWSGRLAV
-841 EARLERKARDYRPP
+841 EARLERKARDYRPA

-864 LPDESVHSTVVE
+864 LPDESAHSTVVE
-876 VRAGD
+876 VRAAD

-923 AKLSHEQAEELTLA
+923 AKLSDEQAAELTLA

>member
-1 MPPVNQGS
+1 MTVS
-9 VELAG
+9 SALAE

-29 ARRRAAALDHVLARL
+29 ARHRGAALDNALAAL

-57 VAIGGY
+57 LAVGGY
-63 GRGELSPHSD
+63 GRGEVSPHSD
-73 VDLLVLVDDRRR
+73 IDLLILVDDKRR

-107 AVCTPREAI
+107 AVCSPKEAI
-116 ERARA
+116 ERARG

-126 TALLEARLV
+126 TSLLEARLV
-135 AGPVGLYDELTGRRR
+135 AGPVGLMDEMTGRRR

-182 DPDLKQDVGGLRD
+182 APDLKQDVGGLRD

-257 GQDGVDRL
+257 GPDGVDEL
-265 MAAVHTAARGVEYL
+265 MAAVHTAARTIEYL
-279 AGVELRSLAERLLG
+279 AAIETRTLAERLLG
-293 GPRRSGLVRRLEP
+293 GPRRSGMVRRLEP

-319 PSEAGRAHPPVPEGR
+319 PTQATQPTHPTQAAH
-334 AHPEVPGGDAHP
+334 AA
-346 PVPGRAHP
+346 
-354 PTPEGGT
+354 TS
-361 DPPAPDVGAPT
+361 PAAIGAPS
-372 GRVAQGGTGGPP
+372 GRVAQGGNEGSS
-384 LSTGPPGTKTSA
+384 LSTGAPEAVPDPPA
-396 DPEAAT
+396 DPEA
-402 DPQTTADQATA
+402 
-413 DPEAAV
+413 EV
-419 LLGLRLLAARARTGR
+419 LLAMRLLAARARTGR
-434 QIARPTLA
+434 QIARPTLT
-442 WLEGAFD
+442 WLEKTFD
-449 RVPLECWS
+449 RTPLEAWP
-457 EPVRAAFLTVL
+457 EPLRTAFLAVL

-482 VGGWTVLLPEW
+482 VGGWAVLLPEW
-493 APVRGRAQHD
+493 GSVRGRVQHD

-511 GHAFAAVAEV
+511 GHAFAAAAEV
-521 TRLLERDQR
+521 SRLLEQDER

-548 LLHDVGKGSG
+548 IFHDIGKGSG
-558 EDHSAA
+558 EDHSVA
-564 GELLARRALQRMGL
+564 GELLTRRSLARMGL
-578 GPEEVEEVAVLV
+578 DADEVEEIAVLV

-595 LVETAIRRDLD
+595 LVETATRRDLD
-606 DPSVVEGVAAAL
+606 DPSVVEGVASAL
-618 GTPRRVRLLHL
+618 GSPRRVRLLHL

-639 PTAWNDWKGTLV
+639 PAAWNDWKGTLV
-651 ADLAARVLHALERGA
+651 ADLAARVLHVLERGA
-666 VPGPEDP
+666 PPWPGDP
-673 EALVRRVEAARPA
+673 EALAAGIEAARPA
-686 LSGQAAHLLATLPGS
+686 LAGQAARLLATLPDS
-701 YLSAIDADERERR
+701 YVTTLAAVEV
-714 SSTHGAHAT
+714 
-723 GPAEAERSPTRRR
+723 AELAE
-736 SSTDV
+736 
-741 LADEL
+741 EL

-754 PGGVRYRLDP
+754 PGGVRYRVDP
-764 TGDGHG
+764 SGDGHG

-810 LQRFAVQAPPT
+810 LQRFAVQAPAT
-821 LRWERL
+821 LRWQRL

-832 AAWAGRLAV
+832 AAWSGRLAV
-841 EARLERKARDYRPP
+841 EARLERKARDYRAA
-855 SPVEPDVRV
+855 SPVEPEVRV
-864 LPDESVHSTVVE
+864 LPDESAHSTVVE
-876 VRAGD
+876 VRAAD

-923 AKLSHEQAEELTLA
+923 AKLSDEQADELTLA
-937 VRHRTSRLL
+937 IRHRTTRLL

>member
-1 MPPVNQGS
+1 V
-9 VELAG
+9 L
-14 VRAAAELTLSEGGRP
+14 AEL
-29 ARRRAAALDHVLARL
+29 
-44 VDTVPLP
+44 VDSVPLP

-57 VAIGGY
+57 LAVGGY
-63 GRGELSPHSD
+63 GRGDVSPHSD
-73 VDLLVLVDDRRR
+73 VDLLVLVDDRHR
-85 PSPEDLRGLLYP
+85 PGPEDLRGLLYP

-107 AVCTPREAI
+107 AVCSPKEAI
-116 ERARA
+116 ERARG

-126 TALLEARLV
+126 TSLLEARLV
-135 AGPVGLYDELTGRRR
+135 AGPVGLMDEMTGRRR

-182 DPDLKQDVGGLRD
+182 APDLKQDVGGLRD

-257 GQDGVDRL
+257 GTEGVDQL
-265 MAAVHTAARGVEYL
+265 MAAVHTAARTVEYL
-279 AGVELRSLAERLLG
+279 AAVETRTLAERLLG

-306 GGIRLEDGLLVAD
+306 GGIRLEDGLLVVD
-319 PSEAGRAHPPVPEGR
+319 PTDEGR
-334 AHPEVPGGDAHP
+334 V
-346 PVPGRAHP
+346 R
-354 PTPEGGT
+354 
-361 DPPAPDVGAPT
+361 PPAPDAGAPS
-372 GRVAQGGTGGPP
+372 GRVAQGGMEGSP
-384 LSTGPPGTKTSA
+384 LSTGTPGPA
-396 DPEAAT
+396 VAGPAAGGDPEA
-402 DPQTTADQATA
+402 
-413 DPEAAV
+413 EV
-419 LLGLRLLAARARTGR
+419 LLAMRLLAARARTGR
-434 QIARPTLA
+434 QIARPTLT
-442 WLEGAFD
+442 WLEQTFGRA
-449 RVPLECWS
+449 PLECWS
-457 EPVRAAFLTVL
+457 EPLRAAFMTVL

-493 APVRGRAQHD
+493 ASIRGRVQHD

-511 GHAFAAVAEV
+511 GHAFACAAEV
-521 TRLLERDQR
+521 SRLVEQDER
-530 AARTAEAAGDLD
+530 AAWTAEAAGDLD

-548 LLHDVGKGSG
+548 IFHDIGKGSG
-558 EDHSAA
+558 EDHSVA
-564 GELLARRALQRMGL
+564 GELLTRRALARMGL
-578 GPEEVEEVAVLV
+578 GADELEEVAVLV

-595 LVETAIRRDLD
+595 LVETATRRDLD

-618 GTPRRVRLLHL
+618 GSPRRLRLLHL

-639 PTAWNDWKGTLV
+639 PAAWNDWKGTLV
-651 ADLAARVLHALERGA
+651 ADLAARVLHVLERGA
-666 VPGPEDP
+666 APGPDDP
-673 EALVRRVEAARPA
+673 EALARKVEAARPA
-686 LSGQAAHLLATLPGS
+686 LAGRAVGLLATLPDS
-701 YLSAIDADERERR
+701 YPSAGDVDEL
-714 SSTHGAHAT
+714 
-723 GPAEAERSPTRRR
+723 AE
-736 SSTDV
+736 
-741 LADEL
+741 EL

-764 TGDGHG
+764 SGDGHG

-801 VWSTSAGLA
+801 AWSTSAGLA
-810 LQRFAVQAPPT
+810 LQRFAVQAPAT

-864 LPDESVHSTVVE
+864 LPDESAHSTVVE
-876 VRAGD
+876 VRAAD

-923 AKLSHEQAEELTLA
+923 AKLSDDQADELTLA
-937 VRHRTSRLL
+937 IRHRTTRLL

>member
-1 MPPVNQGS
+1 MM
-9 VELAG
+9 
-14 VRAAAELTLSEGGRP
+14 
-29 ARRRAAALDHVLARL
+29 
-44 VDTVPLP
+44 DTVPLP

-57 VAIGGY
+57 LAVGGY
-63 GRGELSPHSD
+63 GRGEVSPHSD
-73 VDLLVLVDDRRR
+73 VDLLVLVDDKRR

-107 AVCTPREAI
+107 AVCSPKEAI
-116 ERARA
+116 ERARG

-126 TALLEARLV
+126 TSLLEARLV
-135 AGPVGLYDELTGRRR
+135 AGPVGLMDEMTGRRR

-182 DPDLKQDVGGLRD
+182 APDLKQDVGGLRD

-204 VAGWPRPAG
+204 VTGWPRPAG

-257 GQDGVDRL
+257 GEDATDRL
-265 MAAVHTAARGVEYL
+265 MAAVHTAARTVEYL
-279 AGVELRSLAERLLG
+279 AAVETRTLAERLLG

-306 GGIRLEDGLLVAD
+306 GGIRLEDGLLVVD
-319 PSEAGRAHPPVPEGR
+319 PTPEGR
-334 AHPEVPGGDAHP
+334 ARPAAPDA
-346 PVPGRAHP
+346 GRA
-354 PTPEGGT
+354 TT
-361 DPPAPDVGAPT
+361 APAAVGAPS
-372 GRVAQGGTGGPP
+372 GRVAQDGTGGSP
-384 LSTGPPGTKTSA
+384 LSTGPPI
-396 DPEAAT
+396 AT
-402 DPQTTADQATA
+402 EDPQAEDPQAE
-413 DPEAAV
+413 DPQAEDPQAEDPQAEDPQAEV
-419 LLGLRLLAARARTGR
+419 LLAMRLLAARARTGR
-434 QIARPTLA
+434 QIARPTLT
-442 WLEGAFD
+442 WLEQTFD
-449 RVPLECWS
+449 RAPLEAWS
-457 EPVRAAFLTVL
+457 EPLRSAFMTVL

-482 VGGWTVLLPEW
+482 VGGWAVLLPEW
-493 APVRGRAQHD
+493 APVRGRVQHD

-511 GHAFAAVAEV
+511 GHAFAAAAEV
-521 TRLLERDQR
+521 SRLLERDER

-548 LLHDVGKGSG
+548 IFHDIGKGSG
-558 EDHSAA
+558 EDHSVA
-564 GELLARRALQRMGL
+564 GELLTRRALARMGL
-578 GPEEVEEVAVLV
+578 GDDELDEVAVLV

-595 LVETAIRRDLD
+595 LVETATRRDLD

-618 GTPRRVRLLHL
+618 GSPRRLRLLHL

-639 PTAWNDWKGTLV
+639 PAAWNDWKGTLV
-651 ADLAARVLHALERGA
+651 ADLAARVLHVLERGTA
-666 VPGPEDP
+666 PAPGDP
-673 EALVRRVEAARPA
+673 AALAARVEAARPA
-686 LSGQAAHLLATLPGS
+686 LAGQAARLLATLPDS
-701 YLSAIDADERERR
+701 YLSTLATTDATEL
-714 SSTHGAHAT
+714 
-723 GPAEAERSPTRRR
+723 AE
-736 SSTDV
+736 
-741 LADEL
+741 EL

-754 PGGVRYRLDP
+754 PGAVRHRVDP
-764 TGDGHG
+764 SGDGHG
-770 LVTVCAAD
+770 LVTVCAVD

-810 LQRFAVQAPPT
+810 LQRFAVQAPAN

-832 AAWAGRLAV
+832 AAWGGRLAV

-855 SPVEPDVRV
+855 APVEPDVRV
-864 LPDESVHSTVVE
+864 LPDESAHSTVVE
-876 VRAGD
+876 VRAAD

-900 RVAKIDTLGDRVVD
+900 RVAKIDTMGDRVVD

-923 AKLSHEQAEELTLA
+923 AKLSDDQADELTLA
-937 VRHRTSRLL
+937 VRHRTGRLL

>member
-1 MPPVNQGS
+1 
-9 VELAG
+9 
-14 VRAAAELTLSEGGRP
+14 VRVAAELTLNEGGRP
-29 ARRRAAALDHVLARL
+29 ARRRAAALDHALAEL
-44 VDTVPLP
+44 VDSVPLP

-57 VAIGGY
+57 LAVGGY
-63 GRGELSPHSD
+63 GRGEVSPHSD
-73 VDLLVLVDDRRR
+73 IDLLVLVDDKRR

-107 AVCTPREAI
+107 AVCSPKEAI
-116 ERARA
+116 ERARG

-126 TALLEARLV
+126 TSLLEARLV
-135 AGPVGLYDELTGRRR
+135 AGPVGLMDELTGRRR

-168 AERHLRVERAGWVL
+168 AERHLRVGRAGWVL
-182 DPDLKQDVGGLRD
+182 APDLKQDVGGLRD

-257 GQDGVDRL
+257 GEDGVDQL
-265 MAAVHTAARGVEYL
+265 MAAVHTAARTVEYL
-279 AGVELRSLAERLLG
+279 AAVEARALAERLLG

-319 PSEAGRAHPPVPEGR
+319 STQAA
-334 AHPEVPGGDAHP
+334 AAN
-346 PVPGRAHP
+346 
-354 PTPEGGT
+354 
-361 DPPAPDVGAPT
+361 DP
-372 GRVAQGGTGGPP
+372 
-384 LSTGPPGTKTSA
+384 A
-396 DPEAAT
+396 DPEA
-402 DPQTTADQATA
+402 
-413 DPEAAV
+413 EV
-419 LLGLRLLAARARTGR
+419 LLAMRLLAARSRTGR
-434 QIARPTLA
+434 QIARPTLT
-442 WLEGAFD
+442 WLEQTFD
-449 RVPLECWS
+449 RAPLETWS
-457 EPVRAAFLTVL
+457 EPLRAAFLTVL

-493 APVRGRAQHD
+493 TGVRGRVQHD

-511 GHAFAAVAEV
+511 GHAFAAAAELS
-521 TRLLERDQR
+521 RLLEQDER
-530 AARTAEAAGDLD
+530 AARTAGEAGDLD

-548 LLHDVGKGSG
+548 VFHDIGKGSG
-558 EDHSAA
+558 TDHSVA
-564 GELLARRALQRMGL
+564 GELLTRRALARMGL
-578 GPEEVEEVAVLV
+578 GPDELEEVAVLV

-595 LVETAIRRDLD
+595 LVETATRRDLD

-618 GTPRRVRLLHL
+618 GSPRRLRLLHL

-639 PTAWNDWKGTLV
+639 PAAWNDWKGTLV
-651 ADLAARVLHALERGA
+651 AELASRVLHVLERGSA
-666 VPGPEDP
+666 PPPGDP
-673 EALVRRVEAARPA
+673 EALAGRIEAARPA
-686 LSGQAAHLLATLPGS
+686 LAGQVARLLATLPDS
-701 YLSAIDADERERR
+701 YLSTLAGGD
-714 SSTHGAHAT
+714 
-723 GPAEAERSPTRRR
+723 PAELGE
-736 SSTDV
+736 
-741 LADEL
+741 EL

-754 PGGVRYRLDP
+754 PGVVRYRVDP
-764 TGDGHG
+764 SGDGHG

-801 VWSTSAGLA
+801 VWSTRAGLA
-810 LQRFAVQAPPT
+810 LQRFAVQAPAS

-841 EARLERKARDYRPP
+841 DARLERKARDYRPP

-864 LPDESVHSTVVE
+864 LPDESAHSTVVE

-923 AKLSHEQAEELTLA
+923 AKLSDEQADELTLA
-937 VRHRTSRLL
+937 IRHRTTRLL